1 MKRLLKLI
9 LYSNQKWCN
18 IERKWC
24 DLKEKSRNLEQM
36 WFRAKKKY
44 NFIVLIH
51 IALKDDTARDIVDH
65 NDFVT
70 LSTKKRLKLFQFSYT
85 TWSFRYPCQKAPHSK
100 SFLYVSIFSKKLKS
114 ETLRHHI
121 NHLYTLQKARVLMSS
136 LEEIYFGKLSPNRT
150 NWYVLSIILVMRELI
165 LTIPSIIQ

>member
-9 LYSNQKWCN
+9 LYSKQKRCN

-85 TWSFRYPCQKAPHSK
+85 TWSFRYPCQNAPHSK

-114 ETLRHHI
+114 ETFGTSH
-121 NHLYTLQKARVLMSS
+121 KSF
-136 LEEIYFGKLSPNRT
+136 IYITKGKGPNVEPWGNLLWEVVT
-150 NWYVLSIILVMRELI
+150 E
-165 LTIPSIIQ
+165 